1 MQYLFFYDCLI
12 LFSIMSSRFICVVS
26 YCRSFFF
33 QTKYVCVYHIFFIH
47 SSVNGHLGHFS
58 VLVIA
63 SCNKHGNTIFFFFFE
78 ILISILLVKYSKVGV
93 QSHMIV
99 LFLIFK
105 GNSILLPKYLHHF
118 AFSIAVPK
126 DSIFSTFWPTLVFF
140 FFFW

>member
-58 VLVIA
+58 ILVIA
-63 SCNKHGNTIFFFFFE
+63 SCKKHGNTIFFFFE
-78 ILISILLVKYSKVGV
+78 ILISILLVKCSKVGV
-93 QSHMIV
+93 LSHMMV

-105 GNSILLPKYLHHF
+105 GNSILFTKVSAPFCIPNSSAKRCHFLHVL
-118 AFSIAVPK
+118 ANPCR
-126 DSIFSTFWPTLVFF
+126 
-140 FFFW
+140 FFW